1 MLKAS
6 VSSAMLLC
14 LLLALGST
22 CLAAEPY
29 VVVTDAPWAPFE
41 MVDND
46 GDFFGF
52 DIDLMRAVAVTAG
65 FSIEIRNVAFDA
77 IVEMIRTGGADIG
90 SSGLT
95 ITEDRAKTVD
105 FSVPYYQSNQAVVV
119 AANAGLNLVTALTGG
134 SIVGAQNATSGLWWA
149 EDNLMAEGLDID
161 LRGYETYPAAIL
173 DLVNGRLDAVIQ
185 DEPASQAS
193 LAAYPDVL
201 SIAGLIYTQEQF
213 GFIVNKGDPAGLL
226 PEIEEAF
233 AILGLTVEITTW
245 GTTILVESGSFVD
258 ALLAIYFGPDL
269 DDIATAWGTSKD
281 LLFSGDLSG
290 YTQSMQSQLG
300 L

>member
-1 MLKAS
+1 MLKVSIVS
-6 VSSAMLLC
+6 VVCLS
-14 LLLALGST
+14 LLLSIGS
-22 CLAAEPY
+22 AVGSAEPY

-52 DIDLMRAVAVTAG
+52 DIDLIRAVAVTAG
-65 FSIEIRNVAFDA
+65 FSVEVKNVAFDA

-90 SSGLT
+90 ASGLT

-119 AANAGLNLVTALTGG
+119 ASNSGLNLVTALTGG
-134 SIVGAQNATSGLWWA
+134 SVVGAQNATSGLWWA
-149 EDNLMAEGLDID
+149 EDNLTAAGIDID

-173 DLVNGRLDAVIQ
+173 DLVSGRLDAVIQ

-193 LAAYPDVL
+193 LAAYPDDL

-213 GFIVNKGDPAGLL
+213 GFIVKKGDAAGLL
-226 PEIEEAF
+226 PKIEETLAS
-233 AILGLTVEITTW
+233 LGLTVEETTW
-245 GTTILVESGSFVD
+245 ETMLVVEPGSFVD

-269 DDIATAWGTSKD
+269 DDIATAWDLSKG
-281 LLFSGDLSG
+281 LLLTGDLSG
-290 YTQSMQSQLG
+290 YTQSMKSQLG